1 MSYRAMDLVYDMEV
15 ADPVAK
21 FVLLTI
27 AKHAD
32 ERMQCFPSMDR
43 LASLTGLSSRTV
55 QRKVTALRKDGFLSV
70 SNRSIG
76 GKRIS
81 NYYTISRPVSTGQS
95 VVELRQP
102 VRLAPTECP
111 VIAPP
116 TCPINISDNNISDNI
131 STNISSEE
139 KETKDS
145 EDASSDKFWSGFLS

>member
-32 ERMQCFPSMDR
+32 EKMQCFPSMDR

-55 QRKVTALRKDGFLSV
+55 QRKITALRKDGFLSV

-102 VRLAPTECP
+102 VRVAPTECL
-111 VIAPP
+111 I
-116 TCPINISDNNISDNI
+116 NNISDNI
-131 STNISSEE
+131 STNISSEKNE
-139 KETKDS
+139 NKDS

>member
-32 ERMQCFPSMDR
+32 EKMQCFPSMDR
-43 LASLTGLSSRTV
+43 LASLTGLSPRTV
-55 QRKVTALRKDGFLSV
+55 QRKITALRKDGFLSV
-70 SNRSIG
+70 SNRSVG
-76 GKRIS
+76 GKRTS

-111 VIAPP
+111 
-116 TCPINISDNNISDNI
+116 TNISDNI

-139 KETKDS
+139 NETKDS

>member
-15 ADPVAK
+15 SDPVAK

-32 ERMQCFPSMDR
+32 EKMQCFPSMDR
-43 LASLTGLSSRTV
+43 LASLTGLSPRTV
-55 QRKVTALRKDGFLSV
+55 QRKITALRKDGFLSV
-70 SNRSIG
+70 SNRSVG
-76 GKRIS
+76 GKRTS

-111 VIAPP
+111 
-116 TCPINISDNNISDNI
+116 TNISDNI

-139 KETKDS
+139 KENKDS

>member
-1 MSYRAMDLVYDMEV
+1 MSYRAMDLVYDMQV

-32 ERMQCFPSMDR
+32 EKMQCFPSMDR
-43 LASLTGLSSRTV
+43 LASLTGLSPRTV
-55 QRKVTALRKDGFLSV
+55 QRKITALRKDGFLSV
-70 SNRSIG
+70 SNRSVG
-76 GKRIS
+76 GKRTS

-111 VIAPP
+111 
-116 TCPINISDNNISDNI
+116 TNISDNI

-139 KETKDS
+139 NETKDS

>member
-1 MSYRAMDLVYDMEV
+1 MSYRAMDLVYDMKV
-15 ADPVAK
+15 TDPVAK

-43 LASLTGLSSRTV
+43 LASLTGLSPRTV
-55 QRKVTALRKDGFLSV
+55 QRKVTALRKDGFLCV
-70 SNRSIG
+70 SNRSVG
-76 GKRIS
+76 GKRTS

-102 VRLAPTECP
+102 VHLAPTECP
-111 VIAPP
+111 
-116 TCPINISDNNISDNI
+116 TNISDNI
-131 STNISSEE
+131 STNISSE
-139 KETKDS
+139 KNETKNS

>member
-1 MSYRAMDLVYDMEV
+1 MSYRAMDLVYDMQV
-15 ADPVAK
+15 TDPVAK

-43 LASLTGLSSRTV
+43 LASLTGLSPRTV

-76 GKRIS
+76 GKRTS

-102 VRLAPTECP
+102 VHLAPTECP
-111 VIAPP
+111 DKAETACP
-116 TCPINISDNNISDNI
+116 TNISDNI
-131 STNISSEE
+131 STNISSE
-139 KETKDS
+139 KNETKNS

>member
-15 ADPVAK
+15 TDPVAK

-32 ERMQCFPSMDR
+32 EKMQCFPSMDR
-43 LASLTGLSSRTV
+43 LASLTGLSPRTV
-55 QRKVTALRKDGFLSV
+55 QRKITALRKDGFLSV

-76 GKRIS
+76 GKRTS

-102 VRLAPTECP
+102 VHLAPTECP
-111 VIAPP
+111 I
-116 TCPINISDNNISDNI
+116 NNISDNI
-131 STNISSEE
+131 STNISSE
-139 KETKDS
+139 KNETKNS

>member
-32 ERMQCFPSMDR
+32 EKMQCFPSMDR

-55 QRKVTALRKDGFLSV
+55 QRKITALRKDGFLSA
-70 SNRSIG
+70 SNRSVG
-76 GKRIS
+76 GKRTS

-111 VIAPP
+111 I
-116 TCPINISDNNISDNI
+116 NISDNI

-139 KETKDS
+139 KENKDS

>member
-1 MSYRAMDLVYDMEV
+1 MSYRAMDLVYDMQV
-15 ADPVAK
+15 TDPVAK

-43 LASLTGLSSRTV
+43 LASLTGLSPRTV

-81 NYYTISRPVSTGQS
+81 NYYTILRPVSTGQS

-102 VRLAPTECP
+102 VHLAPTESPDKAETACP
-111 VIAPP
+111 
-116 TCPINISDNNISDNI
+116 TNISDNI
-131 STNISSEE
+131 STNISSE
-139 KETKDS
+139 KNETKNS

>member
-32 ERMQCFPSMDR
+32 EKMQRFPSMDR
-43 LASLTGLSSRTV
+43 LASLTGLSPRTV
-55 QRKVTALRKDGFLSV
+55 QRKITALRKDGFLSV
-70 SNRSIG
+70 SNRSVG
-76 GKRIS
+76 GKRTS

-111 VIAPP
+111 
-116 TCPINISDNNISDNI
+116 TNISDNI

>member
-15 ADPVAK
+15 TDPVAK

-43 LASLTGLSSRTV
+43 LASLTGLSPRTV

-81 NYYTISRPVSTGQS
+81 NYYTILRPVSTGQS

-102 VRLAPTECP
+102 VHLAPTACP
-111 VIAPP
+111 DKAETACP
-116 TCPINISDNNISDNI
+116 TNISDNI
-131 STNISSEE
+131 STNISSE
-139 KETKDS
+139 KNETKNS

>member
-43 LASLTGLSSRTV
+43 LASLTGLSPRTV
-55 QRKVTALRKDGFLSV
+55 QRKITALRKDGFLSV
-70 SNRSIG
+70 SNRSVG
-76 GKRIS
+76 GKRTS

-111 VIAPP
+111 
-116 TCPINISDNNISDNI
+116 TNISDNI

-139 KETKDS
+139 KENKDS

>member
-1 MSYRAMDLVYDMEV
+1 MSYRAMDLVYDMQV

-43 LASLTGLSSRTV
+43 LASLTGLSPRTV

-76 GKRIS
+76 GKRTS

-102 VRLAPTECP
+102 VHLAPTECP
-111 VIAPP
+111 
-116 TCPINISDNNISDNI
+116 TNISDNI
-131 STNISSEE
+131 STNISSE
-139 KETKDS
+139 KNETKNS

>member
-32 ERMQCFPSMDR
+32 EKMQCFPSMDR
-43 LASLTGLSSRTV
+43 LASLTGLSPRTV
-55 QRKVTALRKDGFLSV
+55 QRKVNALRKDGFLSV
-70 SNRSIG
+70 SNRSVG
-76 GKRIS
+76 GKRTS

-111 VIAPP
+111 
-116 TCPINISDNNISDNI
+116 TNISDNI

-139 KETKDS
+139 KENKDS

>member
-32 ERMQCFPSMDR
+32 EKMQCFPSMDR

-55 QRKVTALRKDGFLSV
+55 QRKITALRKDGFLSV
-70 SNRSIG
+70 SNRSVG
-76 GKRIS
+76 GKRTS

-111 VIAPP
+111 
-116 TCPINISDNNISDNI
+116 TNISDNI

-139 KETKDS
+139 KENKDS

>member
-1 MSYRAMDLVYDMEV
+1 MSYRAMDLVYDMQV
-15 ADPVAK
+15 TDPVAK

-43 LASLTGLSSRTV
+43 LASLTGLSPRTV

-81 NYYTISRPVSTGQS
+81 NYYTILRPVSTGQS

-102 VRLAPTECP
+102 VHLATPACPT
-111 VIAPP
+111 
-116 TCPINISDNNISDNI
+116 NISDNI
-131 STNISSEE
+131 STNISSE
-139 KETKDS
+139 KNETKNS

>member
-1 MSYRAMDLVYDMEV
+1 MSYRAMDLVYDMQV

-32 ERMQCFPSMDR
+32 EKMQCFPSMDR
-43 LASLTGLSSRTV
+43 LASLTGLSPRTV
-55 QRKVTALRKDGFLSV
+55 QRKITALRKDGFLSV
-70 SNRSIG
+70 SNRSVG
-76 GKRIS
+76 GKRTS

-111 VIAPP
+111 
-116 TCPINISDNNISDNI
+116 TNISDNI

-139 KETKDS
+139 KENKDS

>member
-32 ERMQCFPSMDR
+32 EKMQCFPSMDR
-43 LASLTGLSSRTV
+43 LASLTGLSPRTV
-55 QRKVTALRKDGFLSV
+55 QRKITALRKDGFLSV
-70 SNRSIG
+70 SNRSVG
-76 GKRIS
+76 GKRTS

-111 VIAPP
+111 
-116 TCPINISDNNISDNI
+116 TNISDNI

-139 KETKDS
+139 KENKDS